1 MQSNS
6 IEPFIFVKVVLKI
19 NDTLGDSSFSS
30 IYPGVKYLFFVSGE
44 MTSSALFVVSFKCD
58 LKGYQD
64 CRFGVKEDE
73 NFDVLQKI
81 GEKGRAFLIVNE
93 RADSLTRT
101 ILVAD

>member
-1 MQSNS
+1 M
-6 IEPFIFVKVVLKI
+6 
-19 NDTLGDSSFSS
+19 TLLETPVSLV
-30 IYPGVKYLFFVSGE
+30 YPGVKYLFFVSGE

-64 CRFGVKEDE
+64 CHFGVKEDE

-81 GEKGRAFLIVNE
+81 GEKGRAFLVVNE